1 MVSKVEDFRLTLLGK
16 EITPATVAKDLGVI
30 LDPSLTYNDHI
41 ASTVSGC
48 MARLGQ
54 INRVKHAFDS
64 TTLNIIINALVFS
77 KLYYCCNVWNN
88 TSEYNLSR
96 IQAVQN
102 FAARIVSNSR
112 KYDHISPILKDL
124 KWLPVRQQ
132 LYYRHAIMAF
142 KCMSGCAPASLF
154 SKYIQRATITKRT
167 TRNSQML
174 NIPLYKTA
182 TGQRTF
188 YFRTVKLWNSLDSS
202 LKLKPTLQHFKRC
215 LKRSLASNSFMT

>member
-1 MVSKVEDFRLTLLGK
+1 M
-16 EITPATVAKDLGVI
+16 
-30 LDPSLTYNDHI
+30 
-41 ASTVSGC
+41 SGC

-54 INRVKHAFDS
+54 INRVKHIFDS
-64 TTLNIIINALVFS
+64 TSLTIIVNALVFS
-77 KLYYCCNVWNN
+77 KLYYCCNVWSN

-132 LYYRHAIMAF
+132 LFYRHAIMAF

-167 TRNSQML
+167 TRNSHVCTCISVVTKGFHL
-174 NIPLYKTA
+174 SHLLWTA
-182 TGQRTF
+182 IMKQYCNFKFEGVLIF
-188 YFRTVKLWNSLDSS
+188 LWN
-202 LKLKPTLQHFKRC
+202 C
-215 LKRSLASNSFMT
+215 LLWL

>member
-1 MVSKVEDFRLTLLGK
+1 MFGT
-16 EITPATVAKDLGVI
+16 TP
-30 LDPSLTYNDHI
+30 
-41 ASTVSGC
+41 
-48 MARLGQ
+48 
-54 INRVKHAFDS
+54 
-64 TTLNIIINALVFS
+64 
-77 KLYYCCNVWNN
+77 
-88 TSEYNLSR
+88 EYNLSR

-142 KCMSGCAPASLF
+142 KCMSGCEPASLF

-167 TRNSQML
+167 MRNSQML

-215 LKRSLASNSFMT
+215 LKRSLASNSFMI